1 MSEHPKTGARMA
13 RTGAAMAFA
22 ICLVLAGC
30 GGGGGGGSVAPGG
43 GSGGGATGGGGGG
56 SQADP
61 VTKIDTPVEATQFL
75 TWATFGGSKS
85 EISSLNGRDAADWLA
100 GEFSKSP
107 SYTLP
112 TLTAQ
117 PRDINANIESN
128 RVDELYWDHI
138 ITANDQVRQRMAFA
152 LSQIVVY
159 SDSAKNDQLMRGYY
173 QDILIRNALGNY
185 RDLLQEVTYS
195 PAMAEWLTYLRN
207 RKGDPNTGRMPDEN
221 YARELLQLFTIGL
234 VELNMDGTPKLDGQ
248 GQQIEI
254 FDNDD
259 IVGLAKVFTGLSY
272 AGGDFWARP
281 AIGDIQQLEMYAN
294 HHSELEKSFLGTT
307 IPAGTPG
314 DESINTALD
323 AIFNH
328 PNVAPFVSRQLIQRF
343 TQSNPSPAYVQNVA
357 TAFETGRFTADNG
370 RQFGTG
376 QRGDLQATLAA
387 VLLEPTLFDAPA
399 AAGTVTTGKVREPIL
414 RFAHW
419 ARAFSIT
426 NVDAGNQRRLSDTRS
441 AETGL
446 SQQPFS
452 SPSVFNFYRPGFI
465 APGTNS
471 GNADLT
477 VPEFQ
482 IVNEGSAVGYLNF
495 MTDFAFER
503 SPRGDRNYETYKP
516 NYSDELALVD
526 DPAGLVDHLDD
537 LLTAGRMSDAEKAD
551 IVDII
556 STIEIRTNTPENTAD
571 DQEDMVQAAVALVL
585 NSPSYAV
592 VW

>member
-1 MSEHPKTGARMA
+1 MSVHPKTGARMA
-13 RTGAAMAFA
+13 RTGAALAFA

-43 GSGGGATGGGGGG
+43 GSGGGATGGGGG
-56 SQADP
+56 SQPDP
-61 VTKIDTPVEATQFL
+61 VTKIDTPIEATQFL

-85 EISSLNGRDAADWLA
+85 DISALNGRDAADWLA
-100 GEFSKSP
+100 GEFSKSA

-159 SDSAKNDQLMRGYY
+159 SDAAKNDQLMRGYY

-234 VELNMDGTPKLDGQ
+234 IELNMDGTPKLDGQ
-248 GQQIEI
+248 GQQIEL

-272 AGGDFWARP
+272 AGGDFGARP
-281 AIGDIQQLEMYAN
+281 AIGDIQQLEMYPQ
-294 HHSELEKSFLGTT
+294 HHSELEKTFLGTT

-323 AIFNH
+323 TIFNH

-376 QRGDLQATLAA
+376 QRGDLRATLAA

-399 AAGTVTTGKVREPIL
+399 AAGTITTGKVREPIL

-419 ARAFSIT
+419 ARAFSIS

-452 SPSVFNFYRPGFI
+452 SPSVFNFYRPGFV

-503 SPRGDRNYETYKP
+503 SPRQDNTYETYKP
-516 NYSDELALVD
+516 NYADELALVD
-526 DPAGLVDHLDD
+526 NPAGLVDHLDD

-592 VW
+592 VY

>member
-1 MSEHPKTGARMA
+1 MSEYSNIRGALA
-13 RTGAAMAFA
+13 KTGAAMAFA
-22 ICLVLAGC
+22 VCLVLSGC
-30 GGGGGGGSVAPGG
+30 GGGGGGGSIAPGG

-56 SQADP
+56 QPDP
-61 VTKIDTPVEATQFL
+61 ATKIDTSIEATQFL

-85 EISSLNGRDAADWLA
+85 EIASLTGRDAADWLA
-100 GEFSKSP
+100 GEFSRAP

-117 PRDINANIESN
+117 PRDINARIESD

-173 QDILIRNALGNY
+173 QDILIRNAFGNY

-234 VELNMDGTPKLDGQ
+234 VELNMDGTPRLDSQ

-272 AGGDFWARP
+272 AGGDFWASP
-281 AIGDIQQLEMYAN
+281 AIGDIRQLEMYGE

-314 DESINTALD
+314 NETINTALD
-323 AIFNH
+323 TIFNH
-328 PNVAPFVSRQLIQRF
+328 PNVAPFVARQLIQRF

-376 QRGDLQATLAA
+376 QRGDLRATLAA
-387 VLLEPTLFDAPA
+387 VLLEPTLFDPPA
-399 AAGTVTTGKVREPIL
+399 ATGTVTTGKVREPIL

-441 AETGL
+441 SETGL
-446 SQQPFS
+446 GQQPFS

-503 SPRGDRNYETYKP
+503 SSRQDNGYETYKP
-516 NYSDELALVD
+516 NYTDELALVG
-526 DPAGLVDHLDD
+526 DPAGLVDHLDE

-571 DQEDMVQAAVALVL
+571 DREDMVQAAVALVL